1 MRVIAAEHPVP
12 LLPDTDNPEGGFIQ
26 PAPDDPVEVP
36 EHSYYL
42 RRLATGELLRAD
54 DIPAPV
60 AESVD
65 ASGSA
70 KTTAKT
76 RKAVQTDNATT
87 EDTAQ

>member
-42 RRLATGELLRAD
+42 RRLATGELLRVE
-54 DIPAPV
+54 DIPAPTA
-60 AESVD
+60 AEPD
-65 ASGSA
+65 AKATAGVKPA
-70 KTTAKT
+70 KATKADTA
-76 RKAVQTDNATT
+76 AT